1 MASRRNYATKADCL
15 AFDAGLVFAD
25 DADADKQIS
34 RAEEMIDQY
43 VGFQKKFLE
52 NEPRVEINQVSD
64 DGKTLF
70 DTFGGSQLFQT
81 DDYYKYCEIE
91 ILGGTGVGQHNF
103 IIASNRDAKSIT
115 VRDGWTVTPDD
126 TSIGVIRQVAKFP
139 NAKNAF
145 TNRTGTLW
153 VKEYPSQ
160 LSDAVCAQVQFMQ
173 AKGVEYFSSDG
184 PDMDSENIGN
194 YGYSKGRTISPTAFI
209 SLIAPSARQL
219 LQGIMNR
226 TGVIEVDDDGC

>member
-1 MASRRNYATKADCL
+1 MASRRNYATKEDCL
-15 AFDAGLVFAD
+15 AFDSGLVFAAD
-25 DADADKQIS
+25 PDADTQIS

-43 VGFQKKFLE
+43 VGFQQKFLE
-52 NEPRVEINQVSD
+52 NEPRVEISDISD
-64 DGKTLF
+64 DGKTLY
-70 DTFGGSQLFQT
+70 DTVGGSQLFQT

-91 ILGGTGVGQHNF
+91 ILGGAGVGQHGF
-103 IIASNRDAKSIT
+103 IISSNRNDKSIT
-115 VRDGWTVTPDD
+115 VRDAFSTPLDD

-139 NAKNAF
+139 ARRNAF
-145 TNRTGTLW
+145 TNRIGTLW

-160 LSDAVCAQVQFMQ
+160 LKDAVCAQVQFMQ
-173 AKGVEYFSSDG
+173 AKGIEYFSTDG
-184 PDMDSENIGN
+184 PDMDQETIGN
-194 YGYSKGRTISPTAFI
+194 YSYSKGRTISPTAFI